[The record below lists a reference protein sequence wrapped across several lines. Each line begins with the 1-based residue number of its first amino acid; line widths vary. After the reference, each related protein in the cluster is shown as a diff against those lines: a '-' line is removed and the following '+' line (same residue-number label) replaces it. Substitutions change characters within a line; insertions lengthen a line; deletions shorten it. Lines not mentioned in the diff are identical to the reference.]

1 MVDSRARIKA
11 EGHRGGG
18 GGGGEEG
25 LGYLILPGDP
35 TGKYTLIK
43 RPKGSYSY

>member
-11 EGHRGGG
+11 EGHLGGG
-18 GGGGEEG
+18 GGRGRGT
-25 LGYLILPGDP
+25 GYLILPGDP